1 MVVVNVLLGRE
12 ERELL
17 LMCKCLYFCFWDGV
31 CGAGK
36 RIRKNRGAG
45 CNHVHRFSP
54 HNVPK
59 I

>member
-12 ERELL
+12 EKELL

-36 RIRKNRGAG
+36 G
-45 CNHVHRFSP
+45 
-54 HNVPK
+54 
-59 I
+59 